1 MDILSFVFGILIL
14 VTILSVGTVALGV
27 FGITKIVQIVANRL
41 SGGRRQKTI
50 GVPRQPQPK
59 NIPPQAATPAQ
70 PQHVRSYVYLDVDG
84 GATPDSIAKAM
95 RDYEQERVVG
105 PYARDVVNTLRMAER
120 RKKSLFSEINNR
132 FSPKSISWDHFA
144 ATVNEAFDTIVRN
157 CALLANR
164 VQAFDVEDYERSE
177 QFYRTGGEMHNGKQ
191 NPALIKRWELL
202 RETKAQMDEIRAAND
217 GLLLELDKLSAEL
230 VNISNNESTDQ
241 SARIAEEVSRLAEE
255 TKYYR

>member
-14 VTILSVGTVALGV
+14 VTILTVGTVALGV

-41 SGGRRQKTI
+41 PGGRRRKTMEA
-50 GVPRQPQPK
+50 PKQPQPK
-59 NIPPQAATPAQ
+59 NIPQQTSMPNPS
-70 PQHVRSYVYLDVDG
+70 QHIRSYVYLDVDG
-84 GATPDSIAKAM
+84 GATPESIVKVM

-105 PYARDVVNTLRMAER
+105 PYAQDVVNTLRMAER
-120 RKKSLFSEINNR
+120 RKKSLFSEIDSR

-144 ATVNEAFDTIVRN
+144 ATANEALDTIVRN

-191 NPALIKRWELL
+191 NPAVIKRWELL

-217 GLLLELDKLSAEL
+217 GLLLELDKLAAEL
-230 VNISNNESTDQ
+230 VYISNNESTDQ

-255 TKYYR
+255 TKYYK